1 MSVLHLQGRAKAASF
16 SQRWRVAVAGL
27 CLALALPS
35 FAAQFS
41 PNFKGTELE
50 EFVNVVGKSLG
61 KTMIVDPTI
70 RGKVNVRSYDLLNEA
85 QYFQFFL
92 NVLEVYGYAVV
103 EMDNNVIKVIKS
115 KDAKGAAIPVVND
128 DSNTGDEF
136 VTRVVPVRNVSVRDL
151 APLLRQLN
159 DNAGG
164 GNVVHYDP
172 SNVIMVT
179 GRAAVVNRLVEIVR
193 LVDKAGDQEVEIV
206 RLNNASAPEMVR
218 IVDSLLRPQG
228 KQDATPEFFKPKV
241 VADERTNAV
250 LVSGEPQARSRVIEL
265 IQRLDSELQ
274 SNGNTRVF
282 YLKYAKAPD
291 LVPVLKGVSK
301 SIADEKNA
309 SSSQQSSQR
318 NRGNANIS
326 IESHD
331 ESNSLVITAEQDMM
345 RSLEGV
351 IHQLDIRRAQ
361 VLVEAMIVEVLEAD
375 GINLGV
381 QWISPEYGVQQWQGT
396 GQASVT
402 GLWAGQKASED
413 VGGSTV
419 CTDMSCTTNPPS
431 KGDYSLLAS
440 VLGSINGMM
449 VGIIKDDWAAVVQ
462 AVKTSTNSNILATPS
477 ITTLDNQEA
486 YFVVGQEVPILT
498 GSTASSSNTNP
509 FQTIS
514 RQEVGVKLK
523 VTPQINEG
531 NAVQMELE
539 QEVSGIAGAT
549 AVDITINKRQMKTT
563 VMADD
568 GGTVVLGGLLDEAAQ
583 ESVSKVPLLGDIP
596 LLGELFTSTTSS
608 KKKRNLMVFIRP
620 SIIRDQVGMS
630 YLSERKYSY
639 MRAYQLQEDQ
649 RNIRFMSQEGPL
661 LPEFGTSLDGTAG
674 VPPELQ
680 ALPARPVPAAGNAA
694 ANGAEQP

>member
-1 MSVLHLQGRAKAASF
+1 MSLLTLSLNILSRRALRRAA
-16 SQRWRVAVAGL
+16 AAGL
-27 CLALALPS
+27 WLVLALPV
-35 FAAQFS
+35 AATQFS

-50 EFVNVVGKSLG
+50 EFINIVGKSLG
-61 KTMIVDPTI
+61 KTIIVDPTI
-70 RGKVNVRSYDLLNEA
+70 RGKVNVRSYDLLDEK
-85 QYFQFFL
+85 QYYQFFL

-103 EMDNNVIKVIKS
+103 EMDNNVLKVIKS
-115 KDAKGAAIPVVND
+115 KDAKAAAIPVVND
-128 DSNTGDEF
+128 DSGVGDEF
-136 VTRVVPVRNVSVRDL
+136 ITRVVPVRNVSVRDL

-206 RLNNASAPEMVR
+206 RLQFASSAEMVR
-218 IVDSLLRPQG
+218 IVDSLLRQQG
-228 KQDATPEFFKPKV
+228 KQDATPESFKPKV
-241 VADERTNAV
+241 VADERINAV
-250 LVSGEPQARSRVIEL
+250 LVSGEPQARARVIEL
-265 IQRLDSELQ
+265 IRRLDSELE
-274 SNGNTRVF
+274 STGNTRVF

-291 LVPVLKGVSK
+291 MVAVLKGVSQ
-301 SIADEKNA
+301 SIAQEKGGVTTQA
-309 SSSQQSSQR
+309 QAAT
-318 NRGNANIS
+318 RGTGGRTDIS
-326 IESHD
+326 IEAHED
-331 ESNSLVITAEQDMM
+331 SNSLVITAQPDMM

-351 IHQLDIRRAQ
+351 IRQLDIRRAQ
-361 VLVEAMIVEVLEAD
+361 VLVEAMIVEVLEGD
-375 GINLGV
+375 GLNFGV

-396 GQASVT
+396 GQAPVSQ
-402 GLWAGQKASED
+402 LWAGQKDAED
-413 VGGSTV
+413 KPGTV
-419 CTDMSCTTNPPS
+419 IVDGETGTKTENPETP
-431 KGDYSLLAS
+431 GDYTLLAS
-440 VLGSINGMM
+440 VLGSINGVM
-449 VGIIKDDWAAVVQ
+449 VGMIKDDWAAVVQ

-486 YFVVGQEVPILT
+486 YFIVGQEVPILT
-498 GSTASSSNTNP
+498 GSTASSNNSNP

-531 NAVQMELE
+531 NAVQMEIE

-568 GGTVVLGGLLDEAAQ
+568 GGTVVLGGLIDEDAQ

-596 LLGELFTSTTSS
+596 LLGELFTSTNSS

-620 SIIRDQVGMS
+620 SIVRDESTMS
-630 YLSERKYSY
+630 YLSERKYNY
-639 MRAYQLQEDQ
+639 IRAYQLREEQQD
-649 RNIRFMSQEGPL
+649 IRFMPQSGPV
-661 LPEFGTSLDGTAG
+661 LPEYGQSVDGSAPL
-674 VPPELQ
+674 PPELKAKPLSHGQ
-680 ALPARPVPAAGNAA
+680 
-694 ANGAEQP
+694 EQP

>member
-1 MSVLHLQGRAKAASF
+1 MSVLHPQGRAKAASF
-16 SQRWRVAVAGL
+16 PQRWRVAVAGV
-27 CLALALPS
+27 CLALAMPS
-35 FAAQFS
+35 LAAQFS

-103 EMDNNVIKVIKS
+103 EMDNNVLKVIKS

-128 DSNTGDEF
+128 DSSTGDEF

-206 RLNNASAPEMVR
+206 RLNNASAAEMVR

-228 KQDATPEFFKPKV
+228 KQDVTPEFFKPKV

-250 LVSGEPQARSRVIEL
+250 LVSGEPQARARVIEL

-274 SNGNTRVF
+274 TNGNTRVF

-309 SSSQQSSQR
+309 SASSQQGGQR
-318 NRGNANIS
+318 SRGNADIS
-326 IESHD
+326 IEAHED
-331 ESNSLVITAEQDMM
+331 SNSLVITAEQDMM

-351 IHQLDIRRAQ
+351 IRQLDIRRAQ
-361 VLVEAMIVEVLEAD
+361 VLVEAMIVEVLEGD
-375 GINLGV
+375 GINFGV
-381 QWISPEYGVQQWQGT
+381 QWIAPEYGVQQWQGT
-396 GQASVT
+396 GQAPVT
-402 GLWAGQKASED
+402 GLWAGGKEAED
-413 VGGSTV
+413 VPGSSILNEEGKLITQ
-419 CTDMSCTTNPPS
+419 NPDTP
-431 KGDYSLLAS
+431 GDYTLLAS
-440 VLGSINGMM
+440 VLGSINGVM
-449 VGIIKDDWAAVVQ
+449 VGMIKDDWAAVVQ

-486 YFVVGQEVPILT
+486 YFIVGQEVPILT
-498 GSTASSSNTNP
+498 GSTASSDNSNP

-568 GGTVVLGGLLDEAAQ
+568 GGTVVLGGLIDEDAQ

-596 LLGELFTSTTSS
+596 LLGELFTSTNSS

-620 SIIRDQVGMS
+620 SIVRDQTGMS

-639 MRAYQLQEDQ
+639 MRAYQLQEEQKD
-649 RNIRFMSQEGPL
+649 IRFMPQDGPV
-661 LPEFGTSLDGTAG
+661 LPEYGTSQDGTSG

-680 ALPARPVPAAGNAA
+680 SAPAITDAEAASG
-694 ANGAEQP
+694 EQQP

>member
-1 MSVLHLQGRAKAASF
+1 MSLLTLSLNTLSRRAGWRAA
-16 SQRWRVAVAGL
+16 AAGL
-27 CLALALPS
+27 LLALALPVA
-35 FAAQFS
+35 AAQFS

-50 EFVNVVGKSLG
+50 EFINIVGKSLG
-61 KTMIVDPTI
+61 KTIIVDPTI
-70 RGKVNVRSYDLLNEA
+70 RGKVNVRSYDLLDEK
-85 QYFQFFL
+85 QYYQFFL

-103 EMDNNVIKVIKS
+103 EMDNNVLKVIKS
-115 KDAKGAAIPVVND
+115 KDAKAAAIPVVND
-128 DSNTGDEF
+128 DSGSGDEF
-136 VTRVVPVRNVSVRDL
+136 ITRVVPVRNVSVRDL

-206 RLNNASAPEMVR
+206 RLQFASAAELVR
-218 IVDSLLRPQG
+218 IVDSLIRQQG

-241 VADERTNAV
+241 VADERINAV
-250 LVSGEPQARSRVIEL
+250 LVSGEPQARARVIEL
-265 IQRLDSELQ
+265 IRRLDSELE
-274 SNGNTRVF
+274 STGNTRVF

-291 LVPVLKGVSK
+291 LVPVLKGVSQT
-301 SIADEKNA
+301 IAEDKAGVSTQAQAA
-309 SSSQQSSQR
+309 SRSSAGR
-318 NRGNANIS
+318 TDIS
-326 IESHD
+326 IEAHED
-331 ESNSLVITAEQDMM
+331 SNSLVITAQPDMM

-351 IHQLDIRRAQ
+351 IRQLDIRRAQ
-361 VLVEAMIVEVLEAD
+361 VLVEAMIVEVLEGD
-375 GINLGV
+375 GLNFGV

-396 GQASVT
+396 GQAPVT
-402 GLWAGQKASED
+402 GLWAGQKDAED
-413 VGGSTV
+413 VPGSKVCDGTV
-419 CTDMSCTTNPPS
+419 CTTNPS
-431 KGDYSLLAS
+431 TSGDYTLLAS
-440 VLGSINGMM
+440 VLGSINGVM
-449 VGIIKDDWAAVVQ
+449 VGVIKDDWAAVVQ
-462 AVKTSTNSNILATPS
+462 AVKTATNSNILATPS

-486 YFVVGQEVPILT
+486 YFIVGQEVPILT
-498 GSTASSSNTNP
+498 GSTASSDNSNP

-531 NAVQMELE
+531 NAVQMEIE

-568 GGTVVLGGLLDEAAQ
+568 GGTVVLGGLIDEDAQ

-596 LLGELFTSTTSS
+596 LLGELFTSTNSS

-620 SIIRDQVGMS
+620 SIVRDEATMS
-630 YLSERKYSY
+630 YLSERKYNY
-639 MRAYQLQEDQ
+639 IRAYQLQEEQQD
-649 RNIRFMSQEGPL
+649 IRFMPQNGPV
-661 LPEFGTSLDGTAG
+661 LPEFGQSVDGSAPI
-674 VPPELQ
+674 PPELKAQ
-680 ALPARPVPAAGNAA
+680 PLT
-694 ANGAEQP
+694 NGQEQP

>member
-1 MSVLHLQGRAKAASF
+1 MSVLHPQGQAKAVSF
-16 SQRWRVAVAGL
+16 PQRWRLAVAGV
-27 CLALALPS
+27 CLALAMPAV
-35 FAAQFS
+35 AAQFS

-103 EMDNNVIKVIKS
+103 EMDNNVLKVIKS

-128 DSNTGDEF
+128 DSSTGDEF

-206 RLNNASAPEMVR
+206 RLNNASAAEMVR

-228 KQDATPEFFKPKV
+228 KQDVTPEFFKPKV

-250 LVSGEPQARSRVIEL
+250 LVSGEPQARARVIEL

-274 SNGNTRVF
+274 TNGNTRVF

-309 SSSQQSSQR
+309 SAGSQQGGQR
-318 NRGNANIS
+318 SRGNANIS
-326 IESHD
+326 IEAHED
-331 ESNSLVITAEQDMM
+331 SNSLVITAEQDMM

-351 IHQLDIRRAQ
+351 IRQLDIRRAQ
-361 VLVEAMIVEVLEAD
+361 VLVEAMIVEVLEGD
-375 GINLGV
+375 GINFGV
-381 QWISPEYGVQQWQGT
+381 QWISPDYGVQQWQGT
-396 GQASVT
+396 GQAPVT
-402 GLWAGQKASED
+402 GLWAGQKEAED
-413 VGGSTV
+413 IPGTTIFDPETKVT
-419 CTDMSCTTNPPS
+419 TTNPS
-431 KGDYSLLAS
+431 TQGDYTLLAS
-440 VLGSINGMM
+440 VLGSINGVM
-449 VGIIKDDWAAVVQ
+449 VGMIKDDWAAVVQ

-486 YFVVGQEVPILT
+486 YFIVGQEVPILT
-498 GSTASSSNTNP
+498 GSTASSNNSNP

-568 GGTVVLGGLLDEAAQ
+568 GGTVVLGGLIDEDAQ

-596 LLGELFTSTTSS
+596 LLGELFTSTNSS

-620 SIIRDQVGMS
+620 SIVRDQAGMS

-639 MRAYQLQEDQ
+639 MRAYQLQEEQKD
-649 RNIRFMSQEGPL
+649 IRFMPQDGPV
-661 LPEFGTSLDGTAG
+661 LPEYGTSPDGTYG

-680 ALPARPVPAAGNAA
+680 SAPAVTDAEAASG
-694 ANGAEQP
+694 EQQP

>member
-1 MSVLHLQGRAKAASF
+1 MSLLTFSLNTLSRRAIWRAA
-16 SQRWRVAVAGL
+16 AAGL
-27 CLALALPS
+27 WLALALPV
-35 FAAQFS
+35 AATQFS

-50 EFVNVVGKSLG
+50 EFINIVGKSLG
-61 KTMIVDPTI
+61 KTIIVDPTI
-70 RGKVNVRSYDLLNEA
+70 RGKVNVRSYDLLDEK
-85 QYFQFFL
+85 QYYQFFL

-103 EMDNNVIKVIKS
+103 EMDNNVLKVIKS
-115 KDAKGAAIPVVND
+115 KDAKAAAIPVVND
-128 DSNTGDEF
+128 DSGAGDEF
-136 VTRVVPVRNVSVRDL
+136 ITRVVPVRNVSVRDL

-206 RLNNASAPEMVR
+206 RLQFASAAELVR
-218 IVDSLLRPQG
+218 IVDSLIRQQG

-241 VADERTNAV
+241 VADERINAV
-250 LVSGEPQARSRVIEL
+250 LVSGEPQARARVIDL
-265 IQRLDSELQ
+265 IRRLDSELE
-274 SNGNTRVF
+274 STGNTRVF

-291 LVPVLKGVSK
+291 MVTVLKGVSQT
-301 SIADEKNA
+301 IAQDKGGVTTQGQA
-309 SSSQQSSQR
+309 AT
-318 NRGNANIS
+318 RGSAGRTDIS
-326 IESHD
+326 IEAH
-331 ESNSLVITAEQDMM
+331 EGSNSLVITAQPDMM

-351 IHQLDIRRAQ
+351 IRQLDIRRAQ
-361 VLVEAMIVEVLEAD
+361 VLVEAMIVEVLEGD
-375 GINLGV
+375 GLNFGV
-381 QWISPEYGVQQWQGT
+381 QWISPEYGIQQWQGT
-396 GQASVT
+396 GQAPVSQ
-402 GLWAGQKASED
+402 LWAGQKDAQDVKGSSILNSE
-413 VGGSTV
+413 GELITQ
-419 CTDMSCTTNPPS
+419 NPDTA
-431 KGDYSLLAS
+431 GDYTLLAS
-440 VLGSINGMM
+440 VLGSINGVM
-449 VGIIKDDWAAVVQ
+449 VGMIKDDWAAVVQ

-486 YFVVGQEVPILT
+486 YFIVGQEVPILT
-498 GSTASSSNTNP
+498 GSTASSSNSNP

-531 NAVQMELE
+531 NAVQMEIE

-568 GGTVVLGGLLDEAAQ
+568 GGTVVLGGLIDEDAQ

-596 LLGELFTSTTSS
+596 LLGELFTSTNSS

-620 SIIRDQVGMS
+620 SIVRDEATMS
-630 YLSERKYSY
+630 YLSERKYNY
-639 MRAYQLQEDQ
+639 IRAYQLQKEQQD
-649 RNIRFMSQEGPL
+649 IRFMPQTGPV
-661 LPEFGTSLDGTAG
+661 LPEYGQSVDGSAPI
-674 VPPELQ
+674 PPELKAKPLSQ
-680 ALPARPVPAAGNAA
+680 SQ
-694 ANGAEQP
+694 EQP